1 MPNKVLKRDGQEEEF
16 QLSKLRTSL
25 EKAARAAGY
34 PEDRVFQVVE
44 EISAYVLESVSDVE
58 TVPTQS
64 MRTLILNKLD
74 EVYPE
79 VSAAWR
85 QYDRE
90 VKGRED

>member
-1 MPNKVLKRDGQEEEF
+1 MPNKVLKRDGREEEF

-25 EKAARAAGY
+25 EKAAREAGY
-34 PEDRVFQVVE
+34 SEDRVFQVVE
-44 EISAYVLESVSDVE
+44 EINGYVLESVSDLE
-58 TVPTQS
+58 TVDTQS

-85 QYDRE
+85 KYDRE